1 MLDKLRTELISAG
14 DQMLE
19 PLDCYIVLLE
29 IEASR
34 ATTMFRFFI
43 DRNEGGVTVQDCAR
57 SSRLLRTHLD
67 TTRYGPDNYGIEVS
81 SPGIERR
88 IGRCRDFIRFA
99 GRKVKLRLR
108 TPLEGRRRLE
118 AVIKEANEE
127 QLTVEWNG
135 VEVAIPMA
143 QISRANLTYDF
154 EAAQEG

>member
-1 MLDKLRTELISAG
+1 MLDKLRTELISIG

-19 PLDCYIVLLE
+19 PLDCYVVLLE

-57 SSRLLRTHLD
+57 ASRILRTHLD

-88 IGRCRDFIRFA
+88 IGRSRDFNRFA
-99 GRKVKLRLR
+99 GRTVKLRLR
-108 TPLEGRRRLE
+108 TPVDGRRRLE
-118 AVIKEANEE
+118 ATIRNANEE
-127 QLTVEWNG
+127 QLTVEWDG
-135 VEVAIPMA
+135 VEVTIPLA